1 MLTPANTA
9 TPGVKSLSRGV
20 SDVTPLTT
28 SDGVGGGCVLRSGM
42 TMGQMTSGS
51 EICRLSVQLQQRN
64 IHFHVLVQRTYST
77 QLLILATEPRKHPQK
92 LLPVC
97 ISEYTY
103 VKSLMVA
110 ATA

>member
-64 IHFHVLVQRTYST
+64 KRFHVLVQRTYST
-77 QLLILATEPRKHPQK
+77 HASVRTAHTQK
-92 LLPVC
+92 PLPVC
-97 ISEYTY
+97 ISEY
-103 VKSLMVA
+103 VQSLVVL
-110 ATA
+110 ATT

>member
-51 EICRLSVQLQQRN
+51 EICRLSVQLQQRKKKT
-64 IHFHVLVQRTYST
+64 FSCTRT
-77 QLLILATEPRKHPQK
+77 
-92 LLPVC
+92 
-97 ISEYTY
+97 TY
-103 VKSLMVA
+103 VQYSCERQNRA
-110 ATA
+110 HTEATSGMYQ